1 MGQIR
6 IKRIFWNYIVNP
18 AVFPVYCFHDLHDK
32 HMCNHSKQAVTI
44 VTTPDWHK
52 LSTLPQYSCGLGSIS
67 DTRLIKT
74 QKLWLQGQVLNC
86 CLVSACQN
94 KSNAYLLALIKTGI
108 LVSSGVNLR
117 KRQELTYCFY
127 HLCLF
132 RVFCRELYILA
143 PLCHFLRLSGV
154 LKCSELHIF
163 QILWVSTVK
172 RESPNCTPIK
182 INSAGFQQRA
192 QHSYRVNHIISP
204 QNSPRWKWGLGCE
217 LAYEWAAHQTQGW
230 GSRAMF

>member
-1 MGQIR
+1 MIYVPNTCATTVDR
-6 IKRIFWNYIVNP
+6 CSITV
-18 AVFPVYCFHDLHDK
+18 
-32 HMCNHSKQAVTI
+32 

-52 LSTLPQYSCGLGSIS
+52 TQYFTLKLSWSWFHFGHKKTQNDCRIWARSLPSW
-67 DTRLIKT
+67 T
-74 QKLWLQGQVLNC
+74 QKLWLRRQVLNC
-86 CLVSACQN
+86 CLVSVSQN
-94 KSNAYLLALIKTGI
+94 KSNAYLLALEKTGI

-154 LKCSELHIF
+154 LKCFELHIF

-192 QHSYRVNHIISP
+192 QHSYCVNHIISP
-204 QNSPRWKWGLGCE
+204 QNSPHWKWGSGCE